1 MAPPEGGRGRVASVD
16 DRRRTAVA
24 DRRSEAASGKVA
36 WLSHLFNLNFVA
48 NFIFSM
54 LALTSTLHSLNNP
67 IMFKRVVL

>member
-36 WLSHLFNLNFVA
+36 WLSPMFIFVA
-48 NFIFSM
+48 LYIFVP
-54 LALTSTLHSLNNP
+54 LYIL
-67 IMFKRVVL
+67 